1 MNEKKIPYSIQAA
14 FAASVGK
21 DKEAHDIIGH
31 ALAEMTNG
39 ACQFAQSYSYDDLPI
54 VVASMKVATNAL
66 ESILDDKD
74 KMLADKI
81 YKNTDSTV
89 INATEFM
96 RQAKGGDGNG

>member
-1 MNEKKIPYSIQAA
+1 MP
-14 FAASVGK
+14 
-21 DKEAHDIIGH
+21 AHSLG
-31 ALAEMTNG
+31 G
-39 ACQFAQSYSYDDLPI
+39 
-54 VVASMKVATNAL
+54 
-66 ESILDDKD
+66 ILDDKD